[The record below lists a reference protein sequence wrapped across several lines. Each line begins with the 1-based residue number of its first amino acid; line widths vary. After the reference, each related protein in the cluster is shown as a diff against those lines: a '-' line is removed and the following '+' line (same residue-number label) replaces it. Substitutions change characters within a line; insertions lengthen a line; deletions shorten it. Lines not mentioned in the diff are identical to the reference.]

1 MKLSIYT
8 KNNCIQCKMT
18 KKFLTEHH
26 ISFEEHN
33 VSSEPQYITYLKEK
47 GFRSVPVIE
56 KNDAPIINGF
66 RPDLLKNLVANF

>member
-1 MKLSIYT
+1 MSLAIYT

-18 KKFLTEHH
+18 KKFLAEHQ

-33 VSSEPQYITYLKEK
+33 VSQEPKYIDYLKEK

-56 KNDAPIINGF
+56 KNSNPIINGF
-66 RPDLLKNLVANF
+66 RPDLLKSLLAQ